1 MLIEKDNFKY
11 SLQNLSRQ
19 KLEFKRN
26 NTSSLFKNKTRWRKY
41 TDEASNFRDTLKQ
54 YIKYLNKKFK
64 LNSNLNFYR
73 STKSEALYIT
83 YNINNSTKIKIR
95 LANHDTVDEADFD
108 VEVKLHECSSM
119 KTVIKQVINYIDN
132 CTIEWRNRVSIDN
145 FDSYFNIA
153 LSKKQEYET
162 MIKMRDNSLA
172 LKKEYEVKL
181 KDLLEMHRNYED
193 AINYLKEIIELLSK
207 QHIEHLEKLLNSAVK
222 TIFYD
227 KNYEIKMEISEFRNN
242 NSLNIYL
249 IEYKDNEEIK
259 TDIKSNG
266 FGLQCVVGFIL
277 QVYFILYHK
286 LSPVLF
292 MDEALRKS

>member
-1 MLIEKDNFKY
+1 M
-11 SLQNLSRQ
+11 
-19 KLEFKRN
+19 EF
-26 NTSSLFKNKTRWRKY
+26 
-41 TDEASNFRDTLKQ
+41 
-54 YIKYLNKKFK
+54 
-64 LNSNLNFYR
+64 
-73 STKSEALYIT
+73 
-83 YNINNSTKIKIR
+83 
-95 LANHDTVDEADFD
+95 
-108 VEVKLHECSSM
+108 
-119 KTVIKQVINYIDN
+119 IKQVINYIDN
-132 CTIEWRNRVSIDN
+132 CTIEWRNRLSIDN

-193 AINYLKEIIELLSK
+193 AINYLKEIIELLSR

-227 KNYEIKMEISEFRNN
+227 KNYEIKMEISEFRNS

-249 IEYKDNEEIK
+249 IEYKDDEEIK

-266 FGLQCVVGFIL
+266 FGLQCIVGFIL